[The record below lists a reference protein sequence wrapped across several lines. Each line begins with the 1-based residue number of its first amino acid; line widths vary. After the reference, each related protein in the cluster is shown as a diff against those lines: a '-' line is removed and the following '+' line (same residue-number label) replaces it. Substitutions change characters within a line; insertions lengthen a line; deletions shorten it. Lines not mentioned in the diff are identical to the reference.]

1 MQTLVLGAT
10 GFIGSNIAR
19 ALVAHGHRVRVLRR
33 SRSSTLALDGVDV
46 QYVTGD
52 VTDTA
57 SLVAA
62 MQGVSAVFHVAGY
75 YPPNSL
81 NSRKAMRIAV
91 AGMRAVLDAAAV
103 AQVQHIIYTS
113 SLSTIG
119 TPTEG
124 RTLSDERDHYLPG
137 SVNNPYFEAK
147 WAMECEAYR
156 AALAGQR
163 VVMLCPTIVFGPG
176 DVKPTSGSAVIALAR
191 GMLPAYIDGKTN
203 AIDVRDVAEAHIA
216 ALEQGRSGE
225 RYILGGRNTTVLA
238 LTQTAAQLLGVRVP
252 RRQVS
257 ASLAMLVGRASEVA
271 MQALPKKPLFPLTEA
286 IEMIRHGQHYDI
298 SKAQGELGLA
308 ARPIDEAL
316 RDGVAWFRQHG
327 YLDTPQA
334 ATV

>member
-10 GFIGSNIAR
+10 GFIGSNVAR
-19 ALVAHGHRVRVLRR
+19 ALVAHGHCVRVLRR
-33 SRSSTLALDGVDV
+33 SHSSTLALDGVDV
-46 QYVTGD
+46 QYVLGD
-52 VTDTA
+52 VSDTA

-62 MQGVSAVFHVAGY
+62 MQDVQAVFHVAGY

-81 NSRKAMRIAV
+81 NPQKALRMAV
-91 AGMRAVLDAAAV
+91 AGMRAVLQAARAV
-103 AQVQHIIYTS
+103 HVQHLIYTS

-119 TPTEG
+119 IPTDG
-124 RTLSDERDHYLPG
+124 RTLADEHDYYLPG

-156 AALAGQR
+156 AALMGQR
-163 VVMLCPTIVFGPG
+163 VVILCPTIVFGPG

-203 AIDVRDVAEAHIA
+203 AIDVRAVAEAHIA
-216 ALEQGRSGE
+216 ALEQGQSGE

-238 LTQTAAQLLGVRVP
+238 LTQTAAQLLGVRLP
-252 RRQVS
+252 RRQVP

-298 SKAQGELGLA
+298 NKARSELGLVV
-308 ARPIDEAL
+308 RPIDEAL
-316 RDGVAWFRQHG
+316 RDGVAWFRKYG
-327 YLDTPQA
+327 YLDTPQT